1 MNTLSRSSRTRA
13 VSWARPARA
22 ALALALAA
30 VVAHSDALGA
40 QRPLPGQGTPR
51 TITLQDALTIALV
64 QNSTVRVARNQTSL
78 DSLTVRQLRNNFLPN
93 FNAGS
98 QSSQGFGAGS
108 QGDNTF
114 GTSLGVSS
122 GVTLYNG
129 GQNVNMLR
137 EAELNVR
144 ASGQDLARTRQS
156 LVFVVASDFLNLITQ
171 QEQLRVQQENLTAQE
186 EQLTQLEQFV
196 KAGTRNIGD
205 LYQQQAAV
213 AAARLAVANA
223 RRATELAKVDLIQEL
238 VLDPRQNYDF
248 VVPAAPTAAVTAGTF
263 NLDSLI
269 DVALQQRVD
278 VQAQL
283 LRVQAAEREIRVAEG
298 GKLPVVTGSAGYSTG
313 FTTGGTDFATQLAQR
328 RGGSVG
334 VSITL
339 PIFDRGAASI
349 ARQRAQ
355 IQLENESLALRD
367 QTQTVALEVRRA
379 FLDYQSAQEQL
390 AAANAQQTAAA
401 LALEVAQARY
411 RAGLATFV
419 EVTLAR
425 ATLVQAQSAVVSSR
439 SSLVFQ
445 QALMS
450 YYTGVLDPANVRLG
464 G

>member
-1 MNTLSRSSRTRA
+1 MISLSRTPSTRA
-13 VSWARPARA
+13 TSGRRLARA
-22 ALALALAA
+22 AVVVSAVIVPAVSLYAQAA
-30 VVAHSDALGA
+30 PS
-40 QRPLPGQGTPR
+40 RQGTPR

-64 QNSTVRVARNQTSL
+64 QNSTVRIARNQTSL

-93 FNAGS
+93 FGATS
-98 QSSQGFGAGS
+98 QASQGFGAGS
-108 QGDNTF
+108 QGENTF
-114 GTSLGVSS
+114 GASLGVAS

-129 GQNVNMLR
+129 GQNVNALR
-137 EAELNVR
+137 GAELNLR

-156 LVFVVASDFLNLITQ
+156 IVFVVASDFLNLITQ
-171 QEQLRVQQENLTAQE
+171 QEQLRVQQENLTAQQQE
-186 EQLTQLEQFV
+186 LTQLEQFV
-196 KAGTRNIGD
+196 KAGTRNVGD

-223 RRATELAKVDLIQEL
+223 RRSTELAKVDLIQEL
-238 VLDPRQNYDF
+238 VLDPRRDYAF
-248 VVPAAPTAAVTAGTF
+248 VAPATRPGERAAAAF
-263 NLDSLI
+263 DLDSLI

-278 VQAQL
+278 VQAL
-283 LRVQAAEREIRVAEG
+283 ALRVQAAEREIRVAEG
-298 GKLPVVTGSAGYSTG
+298 GRLPVVTGSAGYSSG
-313 FTTGGTDFATQLAQR
+313 FTSGGGTDFATQLAQR
-328 RGGSVG
+328 RGGSIGMAV
-334 VSITL
+334 TL

-390 AAANAQQTAAA
+390 AAADAQQTAAGQ
-401 LALEVAQARY
+401 ALEVAQARY

-450 YYTGVLDPANVRLG
+450 YYTGVLDPTNVRLG